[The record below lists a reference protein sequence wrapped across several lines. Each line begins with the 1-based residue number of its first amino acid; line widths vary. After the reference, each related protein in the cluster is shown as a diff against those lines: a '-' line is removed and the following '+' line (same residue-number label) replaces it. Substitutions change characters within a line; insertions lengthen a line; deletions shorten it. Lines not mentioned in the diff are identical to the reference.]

1 MAGTEV
7 QLANQIRSNWL
18 EAGHMGRKRQ
28 SELSARSVTSS
39 VRVHRPCEKSHTLLT
54 AKYCI

>member
-7 QLANQIRSNWL
+7 QLANQIRCNGL
-18 EAGHMGRKRQ
+18 KAGHLGRKRQ

-39 VRVHRPCEKSHTLLT
+39 VRVHRPNEKSRTLLT
-54 AKYCI
+54 AKYSL